1 MATETR
7 TPDLKA
13 RSREVTDGPERA
25 PARSMLLATGLT
37 HDDLT
42 RPLIGVA
49 ASWNEVTPC
58 NIHLNLLAG
67 DVKKGIRE
75 MEATPISFHTISVS
89 DGISMG
95 HDGMRYSLP
104 SRDLIAD
111 SVETMTLAERFDALV
126 TVAGCDKSLP
136 GMLIAMARLNL
147 PGVFLFGGAI
157 RPGRFHGRDV
167 NLQDVMEAVG
177 VHAAGNMS
185 DDDLRELEA
194 CALPGAGSCAAMYT
208 ANTMA
213 SVGEGLGMSLPGS
226 ASIPAV
232 DPRRREAAQE
242 GGRAAMMLLSRDI
255 RPRDILTM
263 EAFENAI
270 ATIAALGGSSNA
282 ILHLLAIAYE
292 IDVPLTL
299 DDVDRVTRRTP
310 EIANLRPA
318 GKYNMAD
325 LDHVGGVRLVMRL
338 LLDADLIHGEA
349 LTVTGN
355 TVADNLASVSATPD
369 GDVVR
374 DVARAYSPSGG
385 LRILR
390 GNLAPDGCVAKTAHL
405 TRLRGTGPAR
415 VFDSEEDATAA
426 ALAGRIQPGDMIVMR
441 FEGPKGGPG
450 MREMTGFTTIVQ
462 GMGLGDKVGY
472 ITDGRYGGGTRGLCV
487 AHVAPEA
494 YAGGPLAAVRDGDE
508 ITIDVETGRLDVALS
523 DEEIEA
529 RLRGFVP
536 PSARRPVTGVLAK
549 YRKLV
554 GSAALGAPT
563 T

>member
-1 MATETR
+1 
-7 TPDLKA
+7 
-13 RSREVTDGPERA
+13 
-25 PARSMLLATGLT
+25 MLLATGLT

-42 RPLIGVA
+42 KPLIGVA

-58 NIHLNLLAG
+58 NIHLGLLAG
-67 DVKKGIRE
+67 DVKKGIRDA
-75 MEATPISFHTISVS
+75 EATPISFHTISVS

-95 HDGMRYSLP
+95 HEGMRYSLP

-126 TVAGCDKSLP
+126 TIGGCDKSLP
-136 GMLIAMARLNL
+136 GMLIAMARLDL

-157 RPGRFHGRDV
+157 KPGRFHGRDV

-177 VHAAGNMS
+177 AHAAGRMS
-185 DDDLRELEA
+185 DEDLRELEA

-213 SVGEGLGMSLPGS
+213 SVGEALGMSLPGS

-232 DPRRREAAQE
+232 DPRRREAARE
-242 GGRAAMMLLSRDI
+242 SGRAAMTLLSRDI

-263 EAFENAI
+263 KAFENAI

-292 IDVPLTL
+292 LGVPLTL
-299 DDVDRVTRRTP
+299 DDVDRITRRTP
-310 EIANLRPA
+310 QIANLRPA
-318 GKYNMAD
+318 GAYNMAD
-325 LDHVGGVRLVMRL
+325 LDRVGGVSLVMKL
-338 LLDADLIHGEA
+338 LLDADLIHGTA
-349 LTVTGN
+349 LTVTGRM
-355 TVADNLASVSATPD
+355 VAENLAPVAAAPD
-369 GDVVR
+369 GDIVQDIVN
-374 DVARAYSPSGG
+374 AYAPSGG

-390 GNLAPDGCVAKTAHL
+390 GNLAPDGCVSKTAHL
-405 TRLRGTGPAR
+405 TWRRGTGPAR
-415 VFDSEEDATAA
+415 VFDSEEDATQA
-426 ALAGRIQPGDMIVMR
+426 ALAGNIRAGDMIVIR

-487 AHVAPEA
+487 AHVSPEA
-494 YAGGPLAAVRDGDE
+494 YVGGPLAAIREGDE
-508 ITIDVETGRLDVALS
+508 ITIDVDNGRIDVALS
-523 DEEIEA
+523 DEEISN
-529 RLRGFVP
+529 RLREFSP
-536 PSARRPVTGVLAK
+536 PDSRSVGGILAK
-549 YRKLV
+549 YRRLV
-554 GSAALGAPT
+554 GSAAVGAPT
-563 T
+563 G